1 MCCGSDKYT
10 VEISSE
16 DIINKLVELIRRGPE
31 TRIDTAVST
40 AISKSASATSADAA
54 ASSETD
60 TTRSFA
66 LPRDEKRYVAE
77 FTALL
82 KQHPKAVNWTFRLK
96 STAGTSVLP
105 STLLLKAC
113 EYGRAGLVQAIVN
126 VPGFDAGIVC
136 RGEDSQGPLALHET
150 IAGLADPRTS
160 TTSRHTDRGIHF
172 ERGLR
177 IIDTLVTEAHINPH
191 TTVKTPGPGFVPIDT
206 DAYAAIPE
214 GLSEFQCKQINK
226 ILNAYVPA
234 TKSHAEATSYCTTFW
249 QMMCCCCYSTP
260 EATATA

>member
-1 MCCGSDKYT
+1 MCCGSSKYA

-16 DIINKLVELIRRGPE
+16 DIIKELVELIRRGPE

-40 AISKSASATSADAA
+40 AMSKSASATSTDAA

-60 TTRSFA
+60 TTRS
-66 LPRDEKRYVAE
+66 LELSRDEKIYVAE

-82 KQHPKAVNWTFRLK
+82 KQHPKAVNWTFKLK

-136 RGEDSQGPLALHET
+136 CGEDSQGPLALQET
-150 IAGLADPRTS
+150 IARLTDPRTS
-160 TTSRHTDRGIHF
+160 TTSRHTDLGIHF

-177 IIDTLVTEAHINPH
+177 IIDTLVTEAHINPR
-191 TTVKTPGPGFVPIDT
+191 TTVKTPGPGFVLIDT
-206 DAYAAIPE
+206 DAYAAIPD

-226 ILNAYVPA
+226 ILNAYKPR
-234 TKSHAEATSYCTTFW
+234 AETTSYCTTFW
-249 QMMCCCCYSTP
+249 QMMCCCCCSTP